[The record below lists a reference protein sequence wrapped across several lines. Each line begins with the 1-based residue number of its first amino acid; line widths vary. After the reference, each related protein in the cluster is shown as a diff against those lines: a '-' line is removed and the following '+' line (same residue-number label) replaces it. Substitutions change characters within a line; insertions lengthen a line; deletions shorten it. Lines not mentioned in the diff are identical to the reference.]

1 MRVIVAGCGRVGA
14 AVASALDDGGHD
26 VVVVDKEPK
35 AFRRLPEGFRGRT
48 VHGIVFDRVAL
59 ERADVESADAL
70 VAVTSG
76 DNSNVVAAR
85 TARERY
91 GVPTVVARIYD
102 PDRAVIY
109 ERHGIATIAAARWT
123 SERILAELLPS
134 DELEG
139 AVGAGDGDVLLM
151 GFAVPE
157 GTEGIPVERFA
168 VAGRCALVAVT
179 RDGRTTIPPSH
190 GLVGA
195 GDRVHL
201 AVERSAV
208 EQVRAH
214 VEGVGEEAVR

>member
-14 AVASALDDGGHD
+14 AVATALDGDGHD
-26 VVVVDKEPK
+26 VVVVDKDPK

-59 ERADVESADAL
+59 ERAEVESADAL

-91 GVPTVVARIYD
+91 GVDKVVARIYD

-123 SERILAELLPS
+123 ADRILAELLPT
-134 DELEG
+134 EAIEG
-139 AVGAGDGDVLLM
+139 AIGSGDGDVLLV
-151 GFAVPE
+151 GHDVPD
-157 GTEGIPVERFA
+157 GVDGVPVDAFT
-168 VAGRCALVAVT
+168 VAGRCSVVAVT
-179 RDGRTTIPPSH
+179 RGGHTSIPPAH
-190 GLVGA
+190 GLVGS

-201 AVERSAV
+201 AVQRGALDD
-208 EQVRAH
+208 VRAH
-214 VEGVGEEAVR
+214 LEDVGQEVVH